1 MTARIRDFLR
11 NRNDDGPCL
20 VVDLDVVRDNYQT
33 FAKALPDTRV
43 FYAVKANPAP
53 EVLSLLASL
62 GSCFDTASVAE
73 IEMVL
78 AAGATAD
85 RICYGNTIKKERDI
99 ARAYA
104 LGIRLFAVDCQAEV
118 EKIARAAPGSR
129 VFCRIL
135 SDCVGAEWPLS
146 RKFGCEPAMAVDVL
160 EHALKLG
167 LEPYGV
173 SFHVGSQQRN
183 QHAWDRALASAAAVF
198 RECGER
204 GMNLSMVNLGGGF
217 PTKYLKNVPTVKT
230 YGTAIF
236 KALRKHFGNRIP
248 ETIIEPG
255 RGMVGNAGVIEAEVV
270 LVSKKSAEDDVRWV
284 YLDIGKFGGLAE
296 TMDESIR
303 YPIRT
308 PRDGAEMAPCVLAG
322 PTCDSAD
329 VLYEKEPYMLPVSLE
344 IGDKVLIEGT
354 GAYTATYS
362 SVAFN
367 GFSPLED
374 GPHLT
379 DPIRREPAGSR
390 AAAFPNSFRT
400 PSRCAVERGK
410 ELAMVTI
417 RKELVEGYR
426 ARARRCSICA
436 IGEARFAKASERLR
450 EGRLPADGL
459 SFVGGRGRPPRRHR
473 APLARDRGPG
483 RPALLLGPLAVASG
497 VARDRGIGA
506 ALMRRALARRSAGSA
521 IAPCCWSAMRLT
533 TAASASRPRRPARCG
548 CPARMSSTGCSA
560 LELVPGAL
568 DGARG
573 LISADRHARA
583 DPGACDACIARPA
596 SQRGCR
602 ARSLSLMRNAMDAVP
617 SGAASSSVWMT
628 RRI

>member
-1 MTARIRDFLR
+1 MTARIREFLR
-11 NRNDDGPCL
+11 TRREAGQDTEACL
-20 VVDLDVVRDNYQT
+20 VVDLDVVRDNYSA

-53 EVLSLLASL
+53 EVLSLLAGL
-62 GSCFDTASVAE
+62 GSCFDTASVPE

-85 RICYGNTIKKERDI
+85 RISYGNTIKKERDI
-99 ARAYA
+99 ARAFA
-104 LGIRLFAVDCQAEV
+104 LGIRLFAVDCKPEV

-135 SDCVGAEWPLS
+135 CDGAGAEWPLS

-183 QHAWDRALASAAAVF
+183 QHAWDKALASAASVF
-198 RECGER
+198 KECGER

-230 YGTAIF
+230 YGSAIF

-255 RGMVGNAGVIEAEVV
+255 RGMVGNAGVIETEVV
-270 LVSKKSAEDDVRWV
+270 LVSKKSEEDDVRWV

-308 PRDGAEMAPCVLAG
+308 PRDGAELAPCVLAG

-329 VLYEKEPYMLPVSLE
+329 VLYEKQPYPLPVSLE
-344 IGDKVLIEGT
+344 IGDKLLIEGT

-362 SVAFN
+362 AVAFN
-367 GFSPLED
+367 GFNPLKTF
-374 GPHLT
+374 H
-379 DPIRREPAGSR
+379 I
-390 AAAFPNSFRT
+390 
-400 PSRCAVERGK
+400 
-410 ELAMVTI
+410 
-417 RKELVEGYR
+417 
-426 ARARRCSICA
+426 
-436 IGEARFAKASERLR
+436 
-450 EGRLPADGL
+450 
-459 SFVGGRGRPPRRHR
+459 
-473 APLARDRGPG
+473 
-483 RPALLLGPLAVASG
+483 
-497 VARDRGIGA
+497 
-506 ALMRRALARRSAGSA
+506 
-521 IAPCCWSAMRLT
+521 
-533 TAASASRPRRPARCG
+533 
-548 CPARMSSTGCSA
+548 
-560 LELVPGAL
+560 
-568 DGARG
+568 
-573 LISADRHARA
+573 
-583 DPGACDACIARPA
+583 
-596 SQRGCR
+596 
-602 ARSLSLMRNAMDAVP
+602 
-617 SGAASSSVWMT
+617 
-628 RRI
+628 